1 MAEAFNSTI
10 IIARGKPVV
19 TMFEEIRV
27 YLMERWEANRQK
39 IARYEDEVL
48 PNIKKR
54 IAREST
60 YINNWMVRYVIS
72 YSYCQLYVSAIMII
86 GWLICTLKLLV

>member
-1 MAEAFNSTI
+1 
-10 IIARGKPVV
+10 
-19 TMFEEIRV
+19 MFEEIRV

-72 YSYCQLYVSAIMII
+72 YSYCQLYVSAIMIT
-86 GWLICTLKLLV
+86 GWLICTIKLLV